1 MVAGIAAHYVDA
13 SPGRLNGKSS
23 ILANANLVS
32 GTSRPGHDHVKVP
45 ENQGLCRGESH
56 RGLGMRVKEKA
67 DGSVYI
73 NYMQKGGAAAAA
85 DPFLKV
91 GDRVLSIG
99 MVFDSNLPEF
109 SRSAHLVTTHIQ
121 LFPGCLNQFS

>member
-1 MVAGIAAHYVDA
+1 
-13 SPGRLNGKSS
+13 
-23 ILANANLVS
+23 
-32 GTSRPGHDHVKVP
+32 
-45 ENQGLCRGESH
+45 
-56 RGLGMRVKEKA
+56 MRVKEKA

-99 MVFDSNLPEF
+99 MALSNLPEF
-109 SRSAHLVTTHIQ
+109 SRSAHIVTTHIQ
-121 LFPGCLNQFS
+121 